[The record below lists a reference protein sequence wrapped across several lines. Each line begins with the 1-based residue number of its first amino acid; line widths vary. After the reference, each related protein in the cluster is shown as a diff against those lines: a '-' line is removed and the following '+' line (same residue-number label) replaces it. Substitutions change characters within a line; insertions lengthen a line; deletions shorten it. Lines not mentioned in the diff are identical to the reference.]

1 MFTQLLAESS
11 AKQAASSLYRA
22 ASDQARTEAL
32 YTQMGTP
39 DSVEGRFELLTMHV
53 ILLIERLEGETGLAA
68 ETRQALFDAYV
79 SNLDGALREMGVG
92 DLAVGKRMRKLGEAF
107 YGRARA
113 FQAAFEQLPD
123 QTDLKELLAR
133 TALQARPETSPD
145 GLATYAIGCREG
157 LRGCDSSSLMSGRPV
172 WGV

>member
-1 MFTQLLAESS
+1 MFTQLLAKSS
-11 AKQAASSLYRA
+11 AKQAASALYRA

-32 YTQMGTP
+32 YTRMGTP

-53 ILLIERLEGETGLAA
+53 ILLIERLDGGTGAAA

-113 FQAAFEQLPD
+113 FQAAFDQLPD
-123 QTDLKELLAR
+123 QTDLQELLAR

-145 GLATYAIGCREG
+145 ALAAYAVGCREG
-157 LRGCDSSSLMSGRPV
+157 LRRCDSASLMSGRPV